1 MTAGEQLILCQT
13 SGLHF
18 QLESYSLDFDCT
30 QFDPVVRME
39 EICLVS
45 YLEESLAPEIKDLDV
60 WTDWVS
66 SPGTVA
72 LSTGQ
77 SNRVG
82 SSCQSRSRALVDCTQ
97 EARGVSSSWD
107 VCRGWHWQM
116 PSGGIE
122 LSAEGR

>member
-1 MTAGEQLILCQT
+1 
-13 SGLHF
+13 
-18 QLESYSLDFDCT
+18 
-30 QFDPVVRME
+30 ME
-39 EICLVS
+39 EICPVS
-45 YLEESLAPEIKDLDV
+45 YLEESPAPQIKDLDV

-77 SNRVG
+77 SNREG

-97 EARGVSSSWD
+97 EAREVSSSWD
-107 VCRGWHWQM
+107 VCSSSRRATWHWQI
-116 PSGGIE
+116 PLEQLSSGGIE